1 MSKPL
6 VSFLA
11 CALLSVSAAL
21 AGQQASPSK
30 PDSNSKPA
38 KQTSEAYSTTTAAK
52 AQFMR
57 ESGYRNGRPGYVVAY
72 RKALACGGASDDI
85 SNMEWLTVA
94 ESKAKDKADRG
105 KACK

>member
-6 VSFLA
+6 MRFLV
-11 CALLSVSAAL
+11 CVLLSASAAF

-30 PDSNSKPA
+30 PDANSKAP
-38 KQTSEAYSTTTAAK
+38 KQNSGAYSTTTAAK

-72 RKALACGGASDDI
+72 RKALACGGAPDDI
-85 SNMEWLTVA
+85 ANMEWLTVA
-94 ESKAKDKADRG
+94 ESKAKDKADRA

>member
-6 VSFLA
+6 MSFLA
-11 CALLSVSAAL
+11 CALLSVSAL

-72 RKALACGGASDDI
+72 RKALTCGGASDDI

-94 ESKAKDKADRG
+94 ESKAKDKADHA

>member
-6 VSFLA
+6 IAFFM

-21 AGQQASPSK
+21 AGQQAGPPKS
-30 PDSNSKPA
+30 DSEAKPA
-38 KQTSEAYSTTTAAK
+38 KKNAESYSTTAAK

-57 ESGYRNGRPGYVVAY
+57 ETGYRNGRPGYVVAY
-72 RKALACGGASDDI
+72 RKALACGGAADDI

-94 ESKAKDKADRG
+94 EAKAKDKADRSKG
-105 KACK
+105 CK